1 MVGCLSSQLEGTCF
15 GGQLA
20 ECQWVVIGL
29 GWMVIGQTN
38 QGETGP
44 GLQRSQPGRPRRG
57 LKAGMRAKEGEG
69 YMVSYMVS
77 LLEVAG

>member
-1 MVGCLSSQLEGTCF
+1 
-15 GGQLA
+15 
-20 ECQWVVIGL
+20 
-29 GWMVIGQTN
+29 MVIGQTN

-44 GLQRSQPGRPRRG
+44 GLQRSQPGHPRLG

-69 YMVSYMVS
+69 CMVSYMVS